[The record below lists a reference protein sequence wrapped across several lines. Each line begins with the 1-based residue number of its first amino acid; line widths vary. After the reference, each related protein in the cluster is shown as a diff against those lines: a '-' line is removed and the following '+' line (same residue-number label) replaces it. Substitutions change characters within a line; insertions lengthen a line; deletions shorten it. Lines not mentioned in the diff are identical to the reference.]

1 MVRELLLQ
9 FADRVLLTVSGLRSH
24 SDPRHESRRSAMNGR
39 ERRMRAVTA
48 IIVHSGML
56 LLGVLLLP
64 DDLTSV
70 IRVVGR

>member
-1 MVRELLLQ
+1 
-9 FADRVLLTVSGLRSH
+9 
-24 SDPRHESRRSAMNGR
+24 
-39 ERRMRAVTA
+39 MRAVTA